1 MRVFKTGSYCFLFS
15 SFPHFRRFTFK
26 FLKDE
31 KFLVTNKHGIY
42 KNWSEVPLL
51 ITSNLAQIDTW
62 FPIEVLL
69 HGIQKYRPPIIFD
82 LKRAM
87 TIIVVDSQ
95 QITALKSS
103 QSICK

>member
-26 FLKDE
+26 FQKPE
-31 KFLVTNKHGIY
+31 KFLVTNKYDFHQ
-42 KNWSEVPLL
+42 NWSEVPLL
-51 ITSNLAQIDTW
+51 IKSNLAKIDTW

-69 HGIQKYRPPIIFD
+69 HGIQKYRLPIIFD
-82 LKRAM
+82 LKREKTVIA
-87 TIIVVDSQ
+87 VDSQ
-95 QITALKSS
+95 QITTLKSS